1 MWKANL
7 ILNNVV
13 PGPALDARN
22 HAGRSVSLSLLGNGL
37 AGTAGTAAVLYTFNS
52 TAPVVGFIRL
62 ALGAIALLLLA
73 PFFGGRVRKIPRLL
87 TRPGIWIMAITS
99 ASYQGFFFAAI
110 ERSGVATA
118 ALITTGCIPVSAGLV
133 GWLVLRERL
142 SSDWFIS
149 TGIAISGLVVASI
162 GELKT
167 NDASGIL
174 FAVAAGTGIGG
185 YLNAAKVE
193 IRAGGHPMQLP
204 GVAFLLGSLGLF
216 IVVRNDLVQVQWNSE
231 AILLALYL
239 GVITMGLAN
248 AMQILGLRGIA
259 PGVAATMM
267 LADPVTA
274 ALLGILVLNET
285 VTINGLIG
293 LGLVVVGLIM
303 QGVSPNQ
310 PTEKIRKS
318 GRHRAH

>member
-73 PFFGGRVRKIPRLL
+73 PFFGGRVKKIPRLL

-133 GWLVLRERL
+133 GWLV
-142 SSDWFIS
+142 
-149 TGIAISGLVVASI
+149 
-162 GELKT
+162 
-167 NDASGIL
+167 
-174 FAVAAGTGIGG
+174 
-185 YLNAAKVE
+185 
-193 IRAGGHPMQLP
+193 
-204 GVAFLLGSLGLF
+204 
-216 IVVRNDLVQVQWNSE
+216 
-231 AILLALYL
+231 
-239 GVITMGLAN
+239 
-248 AMQILGLRGIA
+248 
-259 PGVAATMM
+259 
-267 LADPVTA
+267 
-274 ALLGILVLNET
+274 
-285 VTINGLIG
+285 
-293 LGLVVVGLIM
+293 
-303 QGVSPNQ
+303 
-310 PTEKIRKS
+310 
-318 GRHRAH
+318 GR

>member
-1 MWKANL
+1 MS
-7 ILNNVV
+7 NVA
-13 PGPALDARN
+13 PGPALDGQN
-22 HAGRSVSLSLLGNGL
+22 HAGRAVSLSLLGNGL
-37 AGTAGTAAVLYTFNS
+37 AGTAGTAAVLYSFDS

-62 ALGAIALLLLA
+62 ALGATALLLLA
-73 PFFGGRVRKIPRLL
+73 PFFGGKVKKIPRLL

-99 ASYQGFFFAAI
+99 ASYQGFFFASV

-142 SSDWFIS
+142 SSIWFIS
-149 TGIAISGLVVASI
+149 TGIAISGLLVASI

-174 FAVAAGTGIGG
+174 FAVAAGVGIGG

-204 GVAFLLGSLGLF
+204 GVAFLLGSVGLF
-216 IVVRNDLVQVQWNSE
+216 IVVRNDLAQVQWNSE
-231 AILLALYL
+231 AVLLALYL
-239 GVITMGLAN
+239 GVITMGFAN
-248 AMQILGLRGIA
+248 TLQILGLRGIA

-274 ALLGILVLNET
+274 AVLGVLVLNET
-285 VTINGLIG
+285 ITINGMIG
-293 LGLVVVGLIM
+293 LGLVIIGLLM
-303 QGVSPNQ
+303 QGLSPNQ
-310 PTEKIRKS
+310 PTEQRHKP
-318 GRHRAH
+318 GRHKAH